1 MRVVV
6 IDDDRLVAASQILKQ
21 EPDANILF
29 LTTFSDDEY
38 LIRALRM
45 GAKGYILTGF

>member
-21 EPDANILF
+21 EPDAKILKGLCLRLRRF
-29 LTTFSDDEY
+29 WAARLYFTTGIHD
-38 LIRALRM
+38 
-45 GAKGYILTGF
+45 